1 MQKAVLPLP
10 NPPQLGLS
18 LTHKLVGNR
27 CPPEAKA
34 FGLHCNAPFMG
45 HRYVAPPFTA
55 CPEWSERGG
64 AGIDFPN
71 RPFLKMWVRLSQLG
85 EEALQE
91 ASI

>member
-1 MQKAVLPLP
+1 MYKKAPL
-10 NPPQLGLS
+10 
-18 LTHKLVGNR
+18 
-27 CPPEAKA
+27 
-34 FGLHCNAPFMG
+34 MG
-45 HRYVAPPFTA
+45 RRYVAPPFTA
-55 CPEWSERGG
+55 YPEWSEGGG